1 MIILFISLLP
11 RWAVGKCYWLVIVDV
26 LCIEP
31 LAKFRCFLLGC
42 TGYWLVE
49 LVRSAYGTD
58 DNITE
63 EAVQLN
69 TFRNDVAVERM
80 PPKCKSS
87 IEDDVDAIRVFF
99 SPLSER
105 LIHLG

>member
-1 MIILFISLLP
+1 
-11 RWAVGKCYWLVIVDV
+11 VDV

-31 LAKFRCFLLGC
+31 LAKFRCFLLGS

-69 TFRNDVAVERM
+69 TFRNYVAVERIT
-80 PPKCKSS
+80 PKCKSS
-87 IEDDVDAIRVFF
+87 IKDDINAVRMFLTPF
-99 SPLSER
+99 TEL

>member
-1 MIILFISLLP
+1 MIILFVRLSP
-11 RWAVGKCYWLVIVDV
+11 RWAVGKCLWLIIVDV

-31 LAKFRCFLLGC
+31 LAKFRCVLLGC

-80 PPKCKSS
+80 SP
-87 IEDDVDAIRVFF
+87 IR
-99 SPLSER
+99 
-105 LIHLG
+105 